1 MTTKFDY
8 NHIRAKEARLGQ
20 VFNQKLIKAILV
32 LSIIAGFI
40 FGGLILYQGNPL
52 AWLFFAVAI
61 LVLMFTIWI
70 QTEIKELPT
79 RDGTDINNIIS
90 RELLANLGKKP
101 SQVEL
106 AQAAEKTASGRFLAN
121 RYGMIPQYVDTIA
134 LGVTCTIDEIFEK
147 AYEIREKTNSE
158 HISGATVIAAILE
171 CNPRHEDTLKAF
183 KLEMED
189 IYGGIVWYNYLHGVV
204 KGLKAPRRTGG
215 LGRDLDFGYTPLLQ
229 KFAQNV
235 SRTIEGAHIMINQ
248 ASSQEVIDEM
258 IKVFSH
264 GGRQNVALIGEEGS
278 GRKTIVHAF
287 ASELLNADSKISSKL
302 KFRQVFKLDASAM
315 VSVANERGEL
325 ERLMMQIFGE
335 AYSAKNIILWLDNAQ
350 LFFEEG
356 VGSVDISKVILPVIQ
371 AGKLR
376 IILTME
382 QQRFLE
388 IESRNSQ
395 LANALNKIMVPPSTP
410 EETMKILQDR
420 VPYYEYEHNVVYTIW
435 ALKEAYRLSEKY
447 IHDMVMPG
455 RALNLLEASAGFA
468 TERLV
473 TAESVQMSIEKTY
486 GIKMQASQNDDER
499 QRLLNMESLIHE
511 RMIDQKQAVRAVS
524 DALRRS
530 AAGVRNEK
538 RPIGTFLFLGPT
550 GVGKTELAKAISDV
564 YFHGEGA
571 IVRIDLN
578 EFVAAESVDRLI
590 EDGAVNENSLTSQVM
605 KRPFSVV
612 LLDEIEKAHPKVLT
626 TLLQLLDEGVL
637 RDIKNREV
645 SFRDT
650 IVVATSNAGA
660 DKIRQYIDEG
670 HDLSAVK
677 EELTNELIANGEFKP
692 EFLNRFDEICIF
704 KPLSKEDLGKIFD
717 LTLKGVNKTLE
728 SQKITVEVDDDAK
741 AVLVEKGYDPKLGA
755 RPMKR
760 VVQSYVEN
768 ITAKAMLAGNLAAGG
783 NLRIDKEMLDLEDD
797 DDID

>member
-1 MTTKFDY
+1 MTTKFDH

-20 VFNQKLIKAILV
+20 VFNQKLIKAVLV
-32 LSIIAGFI
+32 LSIITGFA

-61 LVLMFTIWI
+61 LILMFTIWI
-70 QTEIKELPT
+70 QTEIKELPS

-134 LGVTCTIDEIFEK
+134 LGVTCTIDEIFE
-147 AYEIREKTNSE
+147 
-158 HISGATVIAAILE
+158 
-171 CNPRHEDTLKAF
+171 NPRYEDTLKAF

-204 KGLKAPRRTGG
+204 KGMKAPRRTGG

-229 KFAQNV
+229 KFAQNI
-235 SRTIEGAHIMINQ
+235 SRTIEGAHIMVNQ
-248 ASSQEVIDEM
+248 ASSQEVVDEM

-302 KFRQVFKLDASAM
+302 KFRQIFKLDASAM
-315 VSVANERGEL
+315 ISVANERGEL

-395 LANALNKIMVPPSTP
+395 LANALNKIMVLPSTP

-564 YFHGEGA
+564 YFHGEGT

-590 EDGAVNENSLTSQVM
+590 EDGAINENSLTSQVM

-637 RDIKNREV
+637 RDIK
-645 SFRDT
+645 
-650 IVVATSNAGA
+650 
-660 DKIRQYIDEG
+660 
-670 HDLSAVK
+670 
-677 EELTNELIANGEFKP
+677 
-692 EFLNRFDEICIF
+692 
-704 KPLSKEDLGKIFD
+704 
-717 LTLKGVNKTLE
+717 
-728 SQKITVEVDDDAK
+728 
-741 AVLVEKGYDPKLGA
+741 
-755 RPMKR
+755 
-760 VVQSYVEN
+760 
-768 ITAKAMLAGNLAAGG
+768 TAK
-783 NLRIDKEMLDLEDD
+783 
-797 DDID
+797 

>member
-1 MTTKFDY
+1 MKSFDY
-8 NHIRAKEARLGQ
+8 NHIRAKEARLEHAFG
-20 VFNQKLIKAILV
+20 QKLIKFVLILC
-32 LSIIAGFI
+32 IIAGLA
-40 FGGLILYQGNPL
+40 FGGLILYKGNPFG
-52 AWLFFAVAI
+52 WLFFAVAI
-61 LVLMFTIWI
+61 VIFMFVVWL
-70 QTEIKELPT
+70 QTELKVLPN
-79 RDGTDINNIIS
+79 REGDSVCDIMS
-90 RELLANLGKKP
+90 RECLLGLGKNP
-101 SQVEL
+101 TATSICE
-106 AQAAEKTASGRFLAN
+106 AAANTASGIFLAN
-121 RYGMIPQYVDTIA
+121 RYGLAPEIMKIIA
-134 LGVTCTIDEIFEK
+134 TGVTCSVDEIFAK

-158 HISGATVIAAILE
+158 HISGGVLIASIIE
-171 CNPRHEDTLKAF
+171 CNPQHEDVLKSF
-183 KLEMED
+183 KLDMDD
-189 IYGGIVWYNYLHGVV
+189 IYGGINWYNYLHGVV
-204 KGLKAPRRTGG
+204 KGMKAPRRTGG

-248 ASSQEVIDEM
+248 ASSREVIDEM

-264 GGRQNVALIGEEGS
+264 GGRQNVALVGAEGS

-287 ASELLNADSKISSKL
+287 ASELLNADNKISSRL
-302 KFRQVFKLDASAM
+302 KFRQVFKLDAAAM
-315 VSVANERGEL
+315 ISVANERGEL
-325 ERLMMQIFGE
+325 ESLMMQIMGE
-335 AYSAKNIILWLDNAQ
+335 AYAAKNIILWLDNAQ

-376 IILTME
+376 MILTME

-395 LANALNKIMVPPSTP
+395 LTNALNKIMVPESSP

-420 VPYYEYEHNVVYTIW
+420 APYYEYEHNVVFTIW
-435 ALKEAYRLSEKY
+435 ALKDAYRLSEKY
-447 IHDMVMPG
+447 VHEMVMPG
-455 RALNLLEASAGFA
+455 RALHLLEASAGFA
-468 TERLV
+468 NNRLV
-473 TAESVQMSIEKTY
+473 TAESVQMAVEKIY
-486 GIKMQASQNDDER
+486 GVKMQATQTTDDK
-499 QRLLNMESLIHE
+499 QRLLNMEDLIHE

-564 YFHGEGA
+564 YFNGEGA

-578 EFVAAESVDRLI
+578 EFVAPESVDRLI

-605 KRPFSVV
+605 KRPFAVV

-660 DKIRQYIDEG
+660 DRIRELIDAG
-670 HDLSAVK
+670 TDLAEVK
-677 EELTNELIANGEFKP
+677 DDLMNELIANGEFKP
-692 EFLNRFDEICIF
+692 EFLNRFDEICVF
-704 KPLSKEDLGKIFD
+704 KPLSKKDLGKIFD
-717 LTLKGVNKTLE
+717 LILKGVNKTLE
-728 SQKITVEVDDDAK
+728 PQKITVEVDDDAK
-741 AVLVEKGYDPKLGA
+741 EFMVDKGYDPKLGA
-755 RPMKR
+755 RPMRR

-768 ITAKAMLAGNLAAGG
+768 TLAKAMLAGQLGAGG
-783 NLRIDKEMLDLEDD
+783 NLRIDKEMLGVDD
-797 DDID
+797 DDD